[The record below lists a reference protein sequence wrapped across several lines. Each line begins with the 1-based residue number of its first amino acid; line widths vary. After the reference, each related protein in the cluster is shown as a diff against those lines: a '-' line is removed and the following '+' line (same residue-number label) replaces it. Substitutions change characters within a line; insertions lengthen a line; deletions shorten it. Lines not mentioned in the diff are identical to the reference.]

1 MRDHSPAVL
10 IVEDDLDFR
19 DALQTLLTFHGMDV
33 VCALDGQEALD
44 LLHRGLR
51 PCVILLD
58 LMMPRLAGP
67 QFRQAQ
73 RLEPELSEIPVVVL
87 SASANGK
94 AEAKA
99 MGVAEFMRKP
109 IDIDELLHAVHRHC
123 ADLPESH
130 PIHAAH

>member
-1 MRDHSPAVL
+1 MRGHNPAVL

-44 LLHRGLR
+44 LLNRGLR

-58 LMMPRLAGP
+58 LMMPRMAGP

-73 RLEPELSEIPVVVL
+73 RRDPDLSEIPVVVL
-87 SASANGK
+87 SASAHGK
-94 AEAKA
+94 TEAKA
-99 MGVAEFMRKP
+99 MGIAEFMRKP
-109 IDIDELLHAVHRHC
+109 IDIDELLHAVQRHC
-123 ADLPESH
+123 TELPESH
-130 PIHAAH
+130 QLRAVH